1 MFFLYKPVQLVN
13 AKKVF
18 LKDRK
23 FGQKFEETIIRE
35 KSQNSGE
42 VDLYFINKKN
52 KYIWDENIQMFRK
65 LNNIDQSLNQTD
77 FHQMHGLNPSDV
89 KERMRVSLSNCP
101 PSFHLPHTFLS
112 RLSGRTSLRSA
123 SLLFSI

>member
-13 AKKVF
+13 AKKVL

-23 FGQKFEETIIRE
+23 FGQIFEETVIRE

-65 LNNIDQSLNQTD
+65 LNNIDQTLNQTD
-77 FHQMHGLNPSDV
+77 FHKMHGLNPTDV
-89 KERMRVSLSNCP
+89 KERMRVSVSSSVLSCL
-101 PSFHLPHTFLS
+101 LPQISLF
-112 RLSGRTSLRSA
+112 RLSGRTL
-123 SLLFSI
+123 

>member
-13 AKKVF
+13 AKKVL

-23 FGQKFEETIIRE
+23 FGQIFEETIIRE
-35 KSQNSGE
+35 KSQNSAE

-77 FHQMHGLNPSDV
+77 FHKMHGLNPADV
-89 KERMRVSLSNCP
+89 KERMRVSLSSCP
-101 PSFHLPHTFLS
+101 LS
-112 RLSGRTSLRSA
+112 SLRYQF
-123 SLLFSI
+123 LDFRGEHY